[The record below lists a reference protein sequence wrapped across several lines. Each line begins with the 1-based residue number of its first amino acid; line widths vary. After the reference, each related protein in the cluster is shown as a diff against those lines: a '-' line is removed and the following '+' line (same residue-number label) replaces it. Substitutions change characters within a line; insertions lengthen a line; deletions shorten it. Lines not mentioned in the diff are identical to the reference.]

1 MNPIKAMPSI
11 KEVMSVQKV
20 ETPATQSASE
30 TPVHSSADFASPS
43 MDEVSTAHA
52 VREETVSPPADEL
65 PVSSMADEV
74 PATPSSPAAI
84 DKAPAYPGEFDDI
97 EYEDTKSDDVDHEDD
112 DGEDDDEEVVV
123 TPAPAVEEHA
133 EENGLDFATCW
144 NELFETMFAKNH
156 LIYFSLRDEVP
167 KYENDV
173 IYIEVKNNIQ
183 KEQFEMNKRAILE
196 FWRNHYTLNVDDIVI
211 TANEN
216 KETKKVIINAEDKM
230 RNMIEQN
237 ATLPEF
243 LNILGFHLKE

>member
-1 MNPIKAMPSI
+1 MNPIKTMPSI
-11 KEVMSVQKV
+11 KEVMSVRKV
-20 ETPATQSASE
+20 EEPAARSAGDTPARSGMDSASQSVDE
-30 TPVHSSADFASPS
+30 T
-43 MDEVSTAHA
+43 STAPA
-52 VREETVSPPADEL
+52 VREETVPQPADES
-65 PVSSMADEV
+65 PVSSGADEM
-74 PATPSSPAAI
+74 PATPSSPSAM
-84 DKAPAYPGEFDDI
+84 DTLPHAYPGEFDDI
-97 EYEDTKSDDVDHEDD
+97 EYEEPKSVDVD
-112 DGEDDDEEVVV
+112 EDDDEDDDEDVVA
-123 TPAPAVEEHA
+123 TPAPVAEEHVEEKA
-133 EENGLDFATCW
+133 PDFATCW

-156 LIYFSLRDEVP
+156 LIYFSLKDEVP

-196 FWRNHYTLNVDDIVI
+196 FWRNHYALNVDDIVI

-237 ATLPEF
+237 ASLPEF